1 MNYLDLMVIPAAF
14 TVVNAIFM
22 LVGNTKPFVDG
33 KRQTAGFRVA
43 AFVMCTLLA
52 IAFAEPIG

>member
-1 MNYLDLMVIPAAF
+1 MVIPAAF